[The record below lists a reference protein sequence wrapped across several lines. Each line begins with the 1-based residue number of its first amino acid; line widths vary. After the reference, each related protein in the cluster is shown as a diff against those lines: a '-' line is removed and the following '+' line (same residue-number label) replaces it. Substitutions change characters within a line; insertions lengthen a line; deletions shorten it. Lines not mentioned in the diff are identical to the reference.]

1 VIASA
6 RELCLHLAT
15 DHVPCC
21 LSLLCAHS
29 LVVTGHSGGQVRF
42 FDSELKLL
50 NWYEH
55 TPKFGPLASV
65 SFAYTPKLKDLRDG

>member
-1 VIASA
+1 MKLMKMHDSPITV
-6 RELCLHLAT
+6 AT
-15 DHVPCC
+15 TVEG
-21 LSLLCAHS
+21 

-65 SFAYTPKLKDLRDG
+65 SFAYTPKLKDLGDG

>member
-1 VIASA
+1 MFPVV
-6 RELCLHLAT
+6 C
-15 DHVPCC
+15 P
-21 LSLLCAHS
+21 LLCAHS

-65 SFAYTPKLKDLRDG
+65 SFAYTPKLKDLGDG